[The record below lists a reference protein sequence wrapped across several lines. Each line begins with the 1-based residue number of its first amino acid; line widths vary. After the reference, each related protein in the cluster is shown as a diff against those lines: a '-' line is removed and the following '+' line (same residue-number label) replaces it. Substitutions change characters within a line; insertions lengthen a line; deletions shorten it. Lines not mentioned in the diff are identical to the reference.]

1 MEELIK
7 KATILINQSKEIRK
21 DINRFFLPVV
31 SALFGV
37 LIVFVDPG
45 KISSFCAK
53 IVLVCA
59 IVLCAISLI
68 CFCLAVISP
77 YFSTRESLR
86 NTATD
91 IAEKIYPDSNF
102 QKENKWSKADALLKT
117 GIGTFIVTIA
127 LLVVFLIMNVF

>member
-1 MEELIK
+1 MEDLVK
-7 KATILINQSKEIRK
+7 KASILINQSKEIRK

-37 LIVFVDPG
+37 LIVFVDPD
-45 KISSFCAK
+45 KISSLAAK

-68 CFCLAVISP
+68 CFCLAVVSP
-77 YFSTRESLR
+77 YFSTKESLR

-102 QKENKWSKADALLKT
+102 KKENNWNKADVLLKT
-117 GIGTFIVTIA
+117 GIGTFIVTIT
-127 LLVVFLIMNVF
+127 LLVVFLVMNIF